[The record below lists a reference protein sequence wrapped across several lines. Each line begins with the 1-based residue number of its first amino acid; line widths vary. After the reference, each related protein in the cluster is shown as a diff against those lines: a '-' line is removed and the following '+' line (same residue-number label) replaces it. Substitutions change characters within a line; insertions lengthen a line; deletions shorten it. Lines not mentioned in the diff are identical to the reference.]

1 MKGWKKIFNAN
12 GNPKKPGVAILTSDK
27 VDFKDCCK
35 IQGHHI
41 MINGLFQEE
50 DTTIANKYAPNIGAP
65 QYINS
70 HKRRK
75 HQQHSNSGGL

>member
-12 GNPKKPGVAILTSDK
+12 GTLKKPGAAILTSDK
-27 VDFKDCCK
+27 IDFKDCCK
-35 IQGHHI
+35 IQGHNI

-50 DTTIANKYAPNIGAP
+50 DTIVNKYASNIGAP
-65 QYINS
+65 QYTNS